1 MKTLKFTPDLVQKIL
16 SGNKTSTW
24 RLFDDK
30 NLQEGDE
37 LVFIN
42 KETGEQ
48 FGTAKITSLKTRT
61 LGTLTEDDWTGHEK
75 FSSNEEMFATYR
87 NYYGDRVSKNSE
99 VLILTFSFKP
109 L

>member
-1 MKTLKFTPDLVQKIL
+1 MVQKIL

-37 LVFIN
+37 LIFIN

-48 FGTAKITSLKTRT
+48 FGTAKITSLTTRT
-61 LGTLTEDDWTGHEK
+61 LGTLTEDDWIGHER
-75 FSSNEEMFATYR
+75 FSSNEEMFATYKK
-87 NYYGDRVSKNSE
+87 YYGDKVCEDSE
-99 VLILTFSFKP
+99 VKILTFSFKP